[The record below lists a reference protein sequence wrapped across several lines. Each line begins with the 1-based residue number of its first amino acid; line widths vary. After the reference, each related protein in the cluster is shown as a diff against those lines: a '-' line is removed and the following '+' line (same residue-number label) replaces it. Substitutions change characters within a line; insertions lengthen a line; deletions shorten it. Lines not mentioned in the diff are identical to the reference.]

1 MSDVEGDEPMDTGA
15 APVAAAAAAGN
26 MDINTAIQEVLKN
39 SLIADG
45 LSRGLRETTKAL
57 DKRQALCC
65 ILADNCDEAM
75 YTKLITALCA
85 EHSIPLVHV
94 DCNMKLGE
102 WAGLCK
108 LDSDGKARKIVRCS
122 SLVIKS
128 YGARSAATDVFEAYL
143 KSNAK

>member
-1 MSDVEGDEPMDTGA
+1 MSDVEGDEPMDTT
-15 APVAAAAAAGN
+15 PSAAAAGASGSS

-39 SLIADG
+39 ALIADG

-65 ILADNCDEAM
+65 VLADNCDEQN
-75 YTKLITALCA
+75 YVKLIQALCS
-85 EHSIPLVHV
+85 EHGIPLVHV

-108 LDSDGKARKIVRCS
+108 LDQEGKARKVVRCS
-122 SLVIKS
+122 SLVIKD
-128 YGARSAATDVFEAYL
+128 YGKRTAATDVFEAYL
-143 KSNAK
+143 KSK